1 MSVAFALDTFEVLF
15 FSHELNVL
23 KHAEVY
29 CEDRKKK
36 LEHLRWILHSAVFL
50 MQLAFVINAFELC
63 QHFPS
68 PLCLSLSLLER
79 GGDIFFGKKNH
90 C

>member
-1 MSVAFALDTFEVLF
+1 MSVAFALDTFEVLS

-29 CEDRKKK
+29 CEDRKMK
-36 LEHLRWILHSAVFL
+36 LEHLRWILHSALFL

-63 QHFPS
+63 QHFPF
-68 PLCLSLSLLER
+68 PLCLSLSLRLSLR
-79 GGDIFFGKKNH
+79 TGRRHI